1 MCDFFG
7 VVNFAVDINFCVKD
21 GDGRVARVAR
31 IFQLVATVYHYD
43 LVRFCFLRPA
53 VADEV
58 CVSDFLILGDVTFL
72 DGEDGSGAFDS
83 SMVWTVFTDT
93 VLKEATKFD
102 SATLFPYFCI
112 LDIEESSK

>member
-1 MCDFFG
+1 M
-7 VVNFAVDINFCVKD
+7 
-21 GDGRVARVAR
+21 
-31 IFQLVATVYHYD
+31 
-43 LVRFCFLRPA
+43 RFCFLSPD

-112 LDIEESSK
+112 WDVEELRK